1 MGILSRMG
9 LQRIEAAMATDDE
22 GRRDLSEMNGRLS
35 DASNG
40 SIEKG
45 LAYQDYAA
53 WQNLDENG
61 SFFGPEFSIRATAP
75 RIKAMY
81 VNEPWVYTTATLIA
95 RTLAGIP
102 LKCYVPGTDK
112 EIPNHPLAKMLSSG
126 SIYQSGRHQL
136 WSGYLDLV
144 LGGNFFLICDQFY
157 MSLTLAPVELV
168 SINLGDVNNPG
179 IDSITVA
186 NPSKLGTRYVV
197 PYSRVIQ
204 LRLPNPNNPFYGLS
218 PYAAAARPMLLDRYK
233 NEFEMAFY
241 LRGATNNGV
250 IETTQDISKQRFE
263 RLMRSFETT
272 YTGKRNW
279 WRTLFL
285 PKGATW
291 KANSPTM
298 KDMEHLDGLKENRKT
313 LLSVLGIPPTMVGLT
328 EDVNYA
334 TSEAQMRIFYE
345 STIIPML
352 SFIEDG
358 FNNSYLI
365 KKIYRGQIEVRADL
379 AAVNALRDKG
389 ELAVKGDIAN
399 KLARF
404 FSINEI
410 RQMVFQ
416 AAPRT
421 DGDVYS
427 MQPGQG
433 VGGAGGKDQGT
444 IKLGEGGGE
453 GDTQPAQAR
462 ELQALAFEKAVFK
475 TADAA
480 AAWARDHKYDVSQPR
495 ETPSTWQLVQRV
507 VGDFVPSSFV
517 AVSIEG
523 GVTGIYGKL
532 RSLDGPQSQ
541 PGDPTQ
547 PTGEPPAGLPTK
559 QSVKDVQNLN
569 MLAVEK
575 SLGHA
580 FVGVYNRYLSNVFT
594 LFERAVGSKQD
605 PRQYLAAFE
614 PEIEHAYVFES
625 FELLKRA
632 QGRGYAMGQS
642 NTKGCLSGATVVK
655 GADEHYSFTEAD
667 HQAID
672 VLSARGKKNRELA
685 LKAAIINR
693 FKGFNGTR
701 TEQIMALVED
711 GYNQGL
717 TLDKIAFTIR
727 DKYGEKYQDQA
738 FTIARTEVLSA
749 LSSGIRAHLED
760 LQTLF
765 PNVQKEWVTVGDDR
779 VRDAHEEFEGKG
791 LVEADY
797 EYAPGL
803 LVPRDYGA
811 DPGQVINC
819 RCSLVNSIPSS
830 ATSRASAILE
840 ADTI

>member
-1 MGILSRMG
+1 MGLLGRLG
-9 LQRIEAAMATDDE
+9 LQRIVNEPSDE
-22 GRRDLSEMNGRLS
+22 GRRDLSEMNGGLIER
-35 DASNG
+35 ANG
-40 SIEKG
+40 AMDKG

-61 SFFGPEFSIRATAP
+61 SFFGPEFAIRATAP

-95 RTLAGIP
+95 RVLSGIP
-102 LKCYVPGTDK
+102 LKCYRPGTDQ
-112 EIPNHPLAKMLSSG
+112 EIPGHPLSRMIGGG

-144 LGGNFFLICDQFY
+144 LGGNFFLISDQFY

-168 SINLGDVNNPG
+168 SINLGDVDSPG

-197 PYSRVIQ
+197 PYARVIH

-218 PYAAAARPMLLDRYK
+218 PFAAASRPMLLDRYK

-250 IETTQDISKQRFE
+250 IETTQDISKARFE
-263 RLMRSFETT
+263 RLMRSFEAT

-345 STIIPML
+345 STIIPMIG
-352 SFIEDG
+352 FIEDG
-358 FNNSYLI
+358 FNHSYLL
-365 KKIYRGQIEVRADL
+365 KNVYRGQVEVRADL
-379 AAVNALRDKG
+379 ASINALRDKG
-389 ELAVKGDIAN
+389 ELAVKGDIAA
-399 KLARF
+399 KVARF
-404 FSINEI
+404 LTINEI
-410 RQMVFQ
+410 RTDILQYP
-416 AAPRT
+416 PRP

-427 MQPGQG
+427 IPPGSSG
-433 VGGAGGKDQGT
+433 GGKGAGGQGD
-444 IKLGEGGGE
+444 ISQLDE
-453 GDTQPAQAR
+453 GDGASSAQPAQAR

-475 TADAA
+475 TLDDAVK
-480 AAWARDHKYDVSQPR
+480 WATEHKYKVDSPTEQS
-495 ETPSTWQLVQRV
+495 STWQLIQRIE
-507 VGDFVPSSFV
+507 GDFLPDSFIPVSV
-517 AVSIEG
+517 AP
-523 GVTGIYGKL
+523 GVTAIYGKL
-532 RSLDGPQSQ
+532 RGLDGPQS
-541 PGDPTQ
+541 PGEPTQ
-547 PTGEPPAGLPTK
+547 GVDEPPAGLPTK
-559 QSVKDVQNLN
+559 MALIKEQANLD
-569 MLAVEK
+569 LLSVEK

-580 FVGVYNRYLSNVFT
+580 YLGVYNRYLSNLFT
-594 LFERAVGSKQD
+594 LVQRAVASKQD
-605 PRQYLAAFE
+605 VRQYLSSFQAE
-614 PEIEHAYVFES
+614 VRQAYMLEAMEV
-625 FELLKRA
+625 LKRA
-632 QGRGYAMGQS
+632 QQRGYAMGQA
-642 NTKGCLSGATVVK
+642 NTKGCLAGGAVAK
-655 GADEHYSFTEAD
+655 AASDDNYRFTEAD

-672 VLSARGKKNRELA
+672 VLAARGKKAREADLESA
-685 LKAAIINR
+685 VADR
-693 FKGFNGTR
+693 FDGFSETR
-701 TEQIMALVED
+701 TDQILVVIDD
-711 GYNQGL
+711 GYKAGQ
-717 TLDKIAFTIR
+717 TIDQIAADIR
-727 DKYGEKYQDQA
+727 TTYDERYQDQA

-749 LSSGIRAHLED
+749 LSAGVKAHVDD
-760 LQTLF
+760 LQELF
-765 PNVQKEWVTVGDDR
+765 HDVEKEWITIGDNR
-779 VRDAHEEFEGKG
+779 VRDDHDAFEAKG
-791 LVEADY
+791 SMPADY

-803 LVPRDYGA
+803 KVPRDYGA
-811 DPGQVINC
+811 QPGQVINC

-840 ADTI
+840 ADSP